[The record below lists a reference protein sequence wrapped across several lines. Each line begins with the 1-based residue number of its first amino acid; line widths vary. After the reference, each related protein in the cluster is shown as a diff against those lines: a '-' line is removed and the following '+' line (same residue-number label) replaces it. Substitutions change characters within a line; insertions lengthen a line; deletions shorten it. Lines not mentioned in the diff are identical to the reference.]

1 MAPLAWVQIPVTAF
15 CPPWGYINFLTH
27 ITWNKKTII
36 IYSVQTG
43 TIRFTTKTYFNF
55 IVRYGVVG
63 NISACHADAR
73 GSIPR
78 TGAFFCTLRTHYFLY
93 IFFVFIYFN
102 VLLPLSPP
110 KNTIFQ
116 T

>member
-1 MAPLAWVQIPVTAF
+1 MTKTLIFNMSDKMIGPSRRHSIGVVPRLVAPLAWVQIPVTAF

-78 TGAFFCTLRTHYFLY
+78 DG
-93 IFFVFIYFN
+93 V
-102 VLLPLSPP
+102 
-110 KNTIFQ
+110 
-116 T
+116 